1 MNFKKAQA
9 ALESLIIIGFIVLLS
24 IPIIFYFFLYSGEKL
39 AQVADFQ
46 IESILGQIVDSA
58 TEVWYQGEGSS
69 KIITLYIP
77 PGITN
82 IYFGGDSQIILPNQV
97 ITYNPTK
104 EVIIYYESYG
114 QQKQFIK
121 YSPAFIKN
129 YPLDRTPPPK
139 ASVNYRPPNSD
150 SKYLPSG
157 LIILKL
163 SYQRQPKYQIQGAQ
177 PPFFPD
183 DYILIE
189 RLNK

>member
-82 IYFGGDSQIILPNQV
+82 IYFGGDNQI
-97 ITYNPTK
+97 NPTK

-129 YPLDRTPPPK
+129 YPLTKSLPPE
-139 ASVNYRPPNSD
+139 ASVNYKPPNSD
-150 SKYLPSG
+150 GKYLPSG

-163 SYQRQPKYQIQGAQ
+163 SYQRSNQ
-177 PPFFPD
+177 FLFPD
-183 DYILIE
+183 DYYILIE